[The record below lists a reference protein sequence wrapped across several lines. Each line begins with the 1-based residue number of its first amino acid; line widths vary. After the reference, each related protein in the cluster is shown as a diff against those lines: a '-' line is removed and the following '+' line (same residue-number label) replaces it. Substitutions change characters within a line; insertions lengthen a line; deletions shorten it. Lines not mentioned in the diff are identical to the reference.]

1 MRYKLYTLV
10 DITNTGQHRHES
22 GKEALRWREQNYQ
35 TVLQTLGIR
44 ANITVAGKPELLEVG
59 GRAVGFE
66 TDEILRVWR
75 LDFETERDFLYEKN
89 HDPIGYLKEDFHLVP
104 YIQGLGESM
113 EQSHAVFNTANPGA
127 NIVFFQK

>member
-10 DITNTGQHRHES
+10 DITNTGQHRHET
-22 GKEALRWREQNYQ
+22 GKESLRWREQNFQ

-44 ANITVAGKPELLEVG
+44 ANITVDGKPELLEVG
-59 GRAVGFE
+59 GRAVGFD

-75 LDFETERDFLYEKN
+75 VDFETERDFLYEKD

-113 EQSHAVFNTANPGA
+113 EQTHAVFNTNNPGA